1 MLLIIAIFVVLAA
14 LAPLLGADSRDGLD
28 WTPNNFWLRRR
39 TRSRDGTSKPRSG
52 FRRIGSH
59 EQTSAGLDA
68 ADGCRT
74 APAAG

>member
-1 MLLIIAIFVVLAA
+1 MLLVIAIFIVLAA
-14 LAPLLGADSRDGLD
+14 LAPILGSDSRDGLD

-39 TRSRDGTSKPRSG
+39 PRQRELRTTDSRESAC
-52 FRRIGSH
+52 
-59 EQTSAGLDA
+59 AGLGA